1 MKKETNYGIQ
11 AIIILITAFTLVAM
25 LQDPFCK

>member
-11 AIIILITAFTLVAM
+11 AIIILITAFILVGI
-25 LQDPFCK
+25 LQDPICK

>member
-1 MKKETNYGIQ
+1 MKKKANYGIQ
-11 AIIILITAFTLVAM
+11 AIIILSVAFYVLSL

>member
-1 MKKETNYGIQ
+1 MKKKTNYGIQ
-11 AIIILITAFTLVAM
+11 AIIILVTAFTVLAI

>member
-1 MKKETNYGIQ
+1 MKKKTYYGIQ
-11 AIIILITAFTLVAM
+11 AIIILSVAFYILSL